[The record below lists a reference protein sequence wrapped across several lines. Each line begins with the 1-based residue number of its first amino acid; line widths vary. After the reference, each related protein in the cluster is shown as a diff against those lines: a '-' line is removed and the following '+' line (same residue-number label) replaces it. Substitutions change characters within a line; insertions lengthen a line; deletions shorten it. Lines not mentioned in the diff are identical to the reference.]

1 MRFLLMPD
9 SFKGTLT
16 SAEICAVMERALRA
30 HFPTDDIFTLP
41 IADGGE
47 GTVDAFLTALGGEKR
62 FIFVNGPFF
71 EPVRAFYGLC
81 GKTAVIETASCAGLP
96 LAHGR
101 LDPCQTTTFGL
112 GEILSA
118 ALDEGAEKIILGLGG
133 SCTNDGGAGMAAA
146 LGARFLDASENEFV
160 PTGGTLSDIAR
171 IDGSGIDP
179 RLQNCEIIAMC
190 DVTNP
195 LCGPNGASAV
205 FAPQK
210 GADAN
215 AVALLDQGLAHLAS
229 LLKRDCQTDVSALPG
244 AGAAGGLGA
253 GCCAFLGARLQS
265 GISLM
270 LNAVRFHEICT
281 PDSIVFTGEGK
292 LDAQSLGGK
301 AVSGI
306 AAAAAK
312 HAAKVIAVAGGAE
325 NNLPEIYDAGITA
338 VFTINRLPMAFEEA
352 KRFSAENLFET
363 MDNIAR
369 LLKIY
374 A

>member
-118 ALDEGAEKIILGLGG
+118 ALDEGA
-133 SCTNDGGAGMAAA
+133 
-146 LGARFLDASENEFV
+146 
-160 PTGGTLSDIAR
+160 
-171 IDGSGIDP
+171 
-179 RLQNCEIIAMC
+179 
-190 DVTNP
+190 
-195 LCGPNGASAV
+195 
-205 FAPQK
+205 
-210 GADAN
+210 
-215 AVALLDQGLAHLAS
+215 
-229 LLKRDCQTDVSALPG
+229 VSWYN
-244 AGAAGGLGA
+244 
-253 GCCAFLGARLQS
+253 R
-265 GISLM
+265 
-270 LNAVRFHEICT
+270 
-281 PDSIVFTGEGK
+281 
-292 LDAQSLGGK
+292 
-301 AVSGI
+301 
-306 AAAAAK
+306 
-312 HAAKVIAVAGGAE
+312 
-325 NNLPEIYDAGITA
+325 GITC
-338 VFTINRLPMAFEEA
+338 RKE
-352 KRFSAENLFET
+352 SCS
-363 MDNIAR
+363 
-369 LLKIY
+369 
-374 A
+374 